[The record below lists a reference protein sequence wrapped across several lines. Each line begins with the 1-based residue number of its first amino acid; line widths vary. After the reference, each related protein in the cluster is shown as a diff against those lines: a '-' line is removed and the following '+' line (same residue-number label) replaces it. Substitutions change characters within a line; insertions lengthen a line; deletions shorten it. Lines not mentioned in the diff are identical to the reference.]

1 MALDLVDY
9 EHQAREAVKAFWR
22 NRETAKQNRIT
33 ATICRRLQV
42 SSIDKILASS
52 SPKHLE

>member
-22 NRETAKQNRIT
+22 NRETARQNRIT
-33 ATICRRLQV
+33 AAICRRLQV